1 MKESELDHSGLD
13 HDSHQSP
20 SDQFKAATIPALKV
34 IFTQEQVEQML
45 KLASEGVKVTFEKSR
60 GRKGNLKKEEEEH
73 DSSQSLRA
81 PPYVAPPSVSSDLM
95 KVKMGKTIVLLSL

>member
-1 MKESELDHSGLD
+1 MKESELDRLGFD

-34 IFTQEQVEQML
+34 IFTQEHVEQML
-45 KLASEGVKVTFEKSR
+45 KLASEGVKVTFEKVE
-60 GRKGNLKKEEEEH
+60 GKEGKLEKEEEEH

-81 PPYVAPPSVSSDLM
+81 TPYVAPPS
-95 KVKMGKTIVLLSL
+95 TIWWRWRWEKR

>member
-1 MKESELDHSGLD
+1 MKESELDRSGLD

-60 GRKGNLKKEEEEH
+60 GRKGNLKRKRK
-73 DSSQSLRA
+73 SMIR
-81 PPYVAPPSVSSDLM
+81 PNP
-95 KVKMGKTIVLLSL
+95 